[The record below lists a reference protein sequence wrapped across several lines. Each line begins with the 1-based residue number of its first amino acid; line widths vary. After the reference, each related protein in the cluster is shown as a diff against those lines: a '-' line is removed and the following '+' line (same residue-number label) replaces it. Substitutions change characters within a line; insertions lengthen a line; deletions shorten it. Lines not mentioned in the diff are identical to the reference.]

1 MRLILIMFFFLNYSF
16 AQQIEL
22 KGTVQNNKEE
32 VILGVN
38 VLLRKGNKI
47 HSFTHTDIR
56 GNYAVKVN
64 ASDLKDASLEVNHLS
79 YVKQSINII
88 QNQTE
93 YNFILTQKENQL
105 EEIIIGK
112 PVPIRQQKDTLSFNV
127 THFVDSIDRSIGDVL
142 RRIPGFDISENGKI
156 SFNGQDIS
164 NFYIDGD
171 DVLGNKYGLGT
182 RNIPHNIITN
192 VDVYRNHQSIKA
204 LGDKVNSNQ
213 IALNLKVKEDIG
225 AQWIGEVKGGIGLK
239 QYLFESNVL
248 RFNKKLKTI
257 NAIMSNNS
265 GIDIEIGLQNLT
277 QKVPNDLEYYMLQ
290 SGSINSTKESNDMF
304 YKNHSLG
311 GFFNFL
317 FKLKEDWT
325 IRSNLGFY
333 IDKRLLKSF
342 TSEKFDL
349 QENIFETKQSIDLQ
363 FKPIKTQVNL
373 NLTRNVDQMYLTNN
387 STLNFSLHQI
397 NDSISSAEINLTEN
411 LKQKNLFFENKFS
424 FIPNNNGGN
433 FWRFDWSTIYRNVP
447 EKLHILGD
455 TIIPIISNFDNS
467 YNLNQYLTNRT
478 FSTKS
483 DFYYFIQTTS
493 NFSQNYGFESSYEN
507 KKLSSELL
515 TSNNINTGTSLANF
529 YNDLHWNRFYLGGYG
544 AYQLNIGKLKTNL
557 KLPLGM
563 LFTKYS
569 DPSFDLNK
577 RNSRILFNPFL
588 NIKYAFKPN
597 QSINIEYFSEQKLG
611 EINDVYR
618 SFILTDFRSINS
630 SRTDLPQTFNNQI
643 QIRYI
648 IDNPSKMSFWNF
660 SYNFFILKSNV
671 LSSYNLNKDAIKIEY
686 ISENNT
692 QYTQEFGIRGGKY
705 IKLLTGTS
713 SFEVKYSANRAE
725 QIFNNRK
732 QKIGTNTL
740 QVYPK
745 VEWKLGN
752 IQGKYFGAFSWSWI
766 EKISTETPNRGTIL
780 NHNASLA
787 YSLKSKIFLTVTG
800 SYLTV
805 SSLNNKNS
813 QALLNSSLRYKFSK
827 KIEYG
832 LNVSNLLNRKNS
844 SIFIMDSGYSF
855 YQENAYRSRMAILS
869 AQINF

>member
-1 MRLILIMFFFLNYSF
+1 MNYSF
-16 AQQIEL
+16 AQQVEL
-22 KGTVQNNKEE
+22 KGIVLNSEKE
-32 VILGVN
+32 VISGASI
-38 VLLRKGNKI
+38 LLKKGNKI
-47 HSFTHTDIR
+47 HSFSRTDIR
-56 GNYAVKVN
+56 GNYAIKIIE
-64 ASDLKDASLEVNHLS
+64 SDLKDATLEVNHLS
-79 YVKQSINII
+79 YIQQSIHII

-93 YNFILTQKENQL
+93 YNFILTQKENQI
-105 EEIIIGK
+105 EEISIGK
-112 PVPIRQQKDTLSFNV
+112 PVPIRQRKDTLSFNV
-127 THFVDSIDRSIGDVL
+127 SHFVDSIDRSIGDVL
-142 RRIPGFDISENGKI
+142 RRMPGFDVSENGKI

-164 NFYIDGD
+164 YFYIDGD

-182 RNIPHNIITN
+182 RNIPHKIITN

-213 IALNLKVKEDIG
+213 LAINLKVKEDIR
-225 AQWIGEVKGGIGLK
+225 AQWIGEVKGGFGTK

-257 NAIMSNNS
+257 NAIMANNS
-265 GIDIEIGLQNLT
+265 GNDIEIALQNLT
-277 QKVPNDLEYYMLQ
+277 QTAPNDIEYYMLQ

-317 FKLKEDWT
+317 FKLKKDWT

-333 IDKRLLKSF
+333 IDNRLLKSF
-342 TSEKFDL
+342 TTEKFDL
-349 QENIFETKQSIDLQ
+349 QQNIFETKQSIDLQ
-363 FKPIKTQVNL
+363 HKPIKTQVNL

-387 STLNFSLHQI
+387 STLNLSLHQV
-397 NDSISSAEINLTEN
+397 NDSIGSTEINLTEN
-411 LKQKNLFFENKFS
+411 LKQKNILFENKFS
-424 FIPNNNGGN
+424 FIPKNNGGN
-433 FWRFDWSTIYRNVP
+433 FWKFDWSTIYRNVP
-447 EKLHILGD
+447 EKLHILAD
-455 TIIPIISNFDNS
+455 TIIPIISDFEKS

-478 FSTKS
+478 LSTKS
-483 DFYYFIQTTS
+483 DFYYFLQTTS

-507 KKLSSELL
+507 KKLSSELV
-515 TSNNINTGTSLANF
+515 TSDHVSNGTSLANF
-529 YNDLHWNRFYLGGYG
+529 YNDLHWNRFYLGAYG

-557 KLPLGM
+557 KLPLGA

-569 DPSFDLNK
+569 DPSYELNE
-577 RNSRILFNPFL
+577 RNSRILFYPYL
-588 NIKYAFKPN
+588 NIRYAFKPN
-597 QSINIEYFSEQKLG
+597 QNISIEYFSEQKLG
-611 EINDVYR
+611 KINDVYR

-630 SRTDLPQTFNNQI
+630 SKAHIPQIFNNRI
-643 QIRYI
+643 QTRYNI
-648 IDNPSKMSFWNF
+648 ENPSKMSFWNF
-660 SYNFFILKSNV
+660 SYNFSILKSDV
-671 LSSYNLNKDAIKIEY
+671 ISAYNLNQDAIKIEY
-686 ISENNT
+686 ISDNNT
-692 QYTQEFGIRGGKY
+692 QYTQEFGIKGGKY
-705 IKLLTGTS
+705 IKLFTGTS

-745 VEWKLGN
+745 VEWKFGN
-752 IQGKYFGAFSWSWI
+752 IQGKYFGAFSWSWV
-766 EKISTETPNRGTIL
+766 EKTNIETPNKGNIL

-787 YSLKSKIFLTVTG
+787 YSLKSKLFLTVNG

-844 SIFIMDSGYSF
+844 SLFMMDSGYSF
-855 YQENAYRSRMAILS
+855 YQENAYRGRMAILS